1 MGTLDQRGKTGKRGS
16 EGSSRRSADG
26 RRDATAQRGRSD
38 AKGGATHS
46 PSGKSDPKRAAGE
59 ARTLRIIGGMWR
71 GRKLRFPPS
80 PEIRPTPDRVR
91 ETVFNWLGPRMPGA
105 KCLDLFAGSGALGLE
120 SLSRGAAHVTFVERD
135 GAAARELR
143 ARLAEWGASGAEV
156 EHGDALRF
164 LSDTARNRDARGV
177 GVAGDAGVVAGGDGR
192 IEAARGAFDIV
203 FLDPPF
209 ASDLLT
215 LAAERLESGGWL
227 APGALIYVEC
237 AARGGLPPL
246 PPTWTTTKA
255 KRAGEVGYHLLT
267 RA

>member
-1 MGTLDQRGKTGKRGS
+1 M
-16 EGSSRRSADG
+16 
-26 RRDATAQRGRSD
+26 
-38 AKGGATHS
+38 
-46 PSGKSDPKRAAGE
+46 
-59 ARTLRIIGGMWR
+59 
-71 GRKLRFPPS
+71 
-80 PEIRPTPDRVR
+80 R

-105 KCLDLFAGSGALGLE
+105 RCLDLFAGSGALGLE

-164 LSDTARNRDARGV
+164 LAEAAGTRD
-177 GVAGDAGVVAGGDGR
+177 
-192 IEAARGAFDIV
+192 ARGAFDIV

-209 ASDLLT
+209 ASDLLA
-215 LAAERLESGGWL
+215 LAAERLETGSWL

-237 AARGGLPPL
+237 AARDGLPPL
-246 PPTWTTTKA
+246 PSTWTTTKA
-255 KRAGEVGYHLLT
+255 KQAGEVGYHLLT

>member
-1 MGTLDQRGKTGKRGS
+1 LEQRGKTGRQTGARSRPGESDVSSASKSELRDGVKSRGA
-16 EGSSRRSADG
+16 GSLQRGDSPKRSA
-26 RRDATAQRGRSD
+26 AQ
-38 AKGGATHS
+38 
-46 PSGKSDPKRAAGE
+46 
-59 ARTLRIIGGMWR
+59 ARVLRIIGGMWR

-91 ETVFNWLGPRMPGA
+91 ETLFNWLAPRLPGA
-105 KCLDLFAGSGALGLE
+105 RCLDLFAGSGALGLE
-120 SLSRGAAHVTFVERD
+120 SLSRGAAQVTFVERD

-164 LSDTARNRDARGV
+164 LG
-177 GVAGDAGVVAGGDGR
+177 AGGAAGG
-192 IEAARGAFDIV
+192 AAGARGAFDIV

-209 ASDLLT
+209 DSDFLQR
-215 LAAERLESGGWL
+215 AAERLETGGWL

-237 AARGGLPPL
+237 AARTGLPPL
-246 PPTWTTTKA
+246 PPAWTTTKA
-255 KRAGEVGYHLLT
+255 KQAGEVGYHLLT